1 MENNNYMYVLP
12 FNETRQRKLYRK
24 CSKKKLIDFLIER
37 DFIEYGKKKT
47 KESTETGRLIR
58 DFVKS
63 TLNLQSFT
71 YSNASKYKKLNSYQ
85 KF

>member
-1 MENNNYMYVLP
+1 MYVLP

-37 DFIEYGKKKT
+37 DIIEYNKKET
-47 KESTETGRLIR
+47 KVSTETRKLQR
-58 DFVKS
+58 DLVKS

-71 YSNASKYKKLNSYQ
+71 YSDISNYKQNA
-85 KF
+85 